1 MNNPQDSLDE
11 KYRAVLPVEDSA
23 FLAEGWT
30 PAKKATPAKK
40 QAQVPQIPKKSPA
53 PERKEPVEAVPQVDP
68 NTLAPAGNDKTSPA
82 HAAVAAVEA
91 RFLEVAGLTGDLRHF
106 PIDGDRDLRQLPID
120 KTNDLQVKT
129 DKSKSDRHGEVFTPL
144 WLVDQMIER
153 VANAELKDQSK
164 TTMDLCSGYGQFSL
178 RLLRRKLNLLGARF
192 NVDRFLGE
200 THAFVELQAGSC
212 FKLLYIFGTGIRLC
226 IGDAAKM
233 GQLPDAAETGIWV
246 WCQADSKWKDMT
258 AKIIKKFNK
267 TMEGGY
273 GPDKAEKFEDWFEGL
288 QARKN
293 SGGRSGAV

>member
-1 MNNPQDSLDE
+1 MNDPLDLFGE
-11 KYRAVLPVEDSA
+11 EDRA
-23 FLAEGWT
+23 FLAGGGARAT
-30 PAKKATPAKK
+30 NKKTPAKK

-53 PERKEPVEAVPQVDP
+53 PERKELVEAAPQVDP

-106 PIDGDRDLRQLPID
+106 PID
-120 KTNDLQVKT
+120 KTNHLQVKT
-129 DKSKSDRHGEVFTPL
+129 DKSKSDKHGEVFTPL

-192 NVDRFLGE
+192 SVDRFLGE

-212 FKLLYIFGTGIRLC
+212 FKILYIFGTGIRLC

-233 GQLPDAAETGIWV
+233 GQLPDSAETGIWV

-267 TMEGGY
+267 IMEGGY
-273 GPDKAEKFEDWFEGL
+273 GPDKAERFEDWFDGL
-288 QARKN
+288 QARK
-293 SGGRSGAV
+293 SGGGRSGSV